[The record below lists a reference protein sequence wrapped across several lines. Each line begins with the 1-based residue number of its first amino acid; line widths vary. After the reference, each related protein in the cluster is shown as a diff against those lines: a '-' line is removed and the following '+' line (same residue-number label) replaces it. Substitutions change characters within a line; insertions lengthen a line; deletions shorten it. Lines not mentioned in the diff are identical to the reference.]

1 MGDDMRHFLRGIIKG
16 SSSPRQVAEV
26 EEIAP
31 EANGEKQMFPPG
43 HFYSP
48 IPSISEV
55 RQNEERIFRTPD
67 DLHGIDLNEAEQL
80 KLFESFATFYPELPF
95 TADKQRGLRYYF
107 ENSNYGYSDAIC
119 LYAMIRHL
127 GPRKIVEVGSG
138 YSSCVM
144 LDTNELFFDNSIS
157 CTFIDPN
164 PQLFLSL
171 IGRADRARIEL
182 VPTGVQDAELNLFSS
197 LSAGD
202 ILFIDSTHV
211 SKAGSDVNHI
221 VFHLLPLLPSGVF
234 IHFHDIFYPFEY
246 PKEWICDLG
255 LSWNESYLMRAFLQY
270 NSAFR
275 IAFFNTYMEHFYEER
290 FAELMPLCLKNRGG
304 SLWLRKV

>member
-1 MGDDMRHFLRGIIKG
+1 MRHFLRDIIKG
-16 SSSPRQVAEV
+16 SSSPRRIAET
-26 EEIAP
+26 EETDPA
-31 EANGEKQMFPPG
+31 ANVEKQMFPPG
-43 HFYSP
+43 HFYSA

-55 RQNEERIFRTPD
+55 RQNEERIFQIPD
-67 DLHGIDLNEAEQL
+67 CLPGIDLNEMEQL
-80 KLFESFATFYPELPF
+80 RLFESFARFYPELPF
-95 TADKQRGLRYYF
+95 GAEKRRGLRYYF

-127 GPRKIVEVGSG
+127 RPRKIVEVGSG

-171 IGRADRARIEL
+171 IGRADEARIEL
-182 VPTGVQDAELNLFSS
+182 IPTGVQGADSQLFSS

-221 VFHLLPLLPSGVF
+221 VFNLLPLLPSGVF

-255 LSWNESYLMRAFLQY
+255 LSWSESYLLRAFLQY
-270 NSAFR
+270 NSAFQ
-275 IAFFNTYMEHFYEER
+275 IAFFNTYLEHFYEER
-290 FAELMPLCLKNRGG
+290 FAERMPLCLKNRGG